1 MSSTRQWSVQDW
13 WVSRNPSVDANG
25 TTLNPAERSN
35 RETDFRTD
43 GSSSM
48 TPITGVADCFV
59 STIPVPC
66 ESPCSPAR
74 RAGETHA
81 HYRPGTGVWN
91 MTLGQLPPPPS
102 DGGGQR
108 RLQDAQPVR
117 HPDQLGH
124 GAGFHFSHD
133 ACAVDLDRA
142 LARPQAP
149 GDLLVEHARH
159 HQPEHLPL
167 AGRES
172 VHPRRQSAH
181 EALERLSDRGVIV
194 HHVHRASSR
203 RYGVRVARNACHRHG
218 SRTGADRPNGASHG
232 HVSSFPGATGSAK
245 WKVAPTSELF
255 VAQMRPW

>member
-91 MTLGQLPPPPS
+91 VTLGQLPPPPAS
-102 DGGGQR
+102 RGGQEAPPR
-108 RLQDAQPVR
+108 PPPGPP
-117 HPDQLGH
+117 PDP
-124 GAGFHFSHD
+124 
-133 ACAVDLDRA
+133 
-142 LARPQAP
+142 ARPRS
-149 GDLLVEHARH
+149 G
-159 HQPEHLPL
+159 LPF
-167 AGRES
+167 S
-172 VHPRRQSAH
+172 P
-181 EALERLSDRGVIV
+181 
-194 HHVHRASSR
+194 
-203 RYGVRVARNACHRHG
+203 
-218 SRTGADRPNGASHG
+218 
-232 HVSSFPGATGSAK
+232 
-245 WKVAPTSELF
+245 
-255 VAQMRPW
+255 

>member
-81 HYRPGTGVWN
+81 HYR
-91 MTLGQLPPPPS
+91 
-102 DGGGQR
+102 
-108 RLQDAQPVR
+108 
-117 HPDQLGH
+117 
-124 GAGFHFSHD
+124 
-133 ACAVDLDRA
+133 DRN
-142 LARPQAP
+142 
-149 GDLLVEHARH
+149 G
-159 HQPEHLPL
+159 
-167 AGRES
+167 
-172 VHPRRQSAH
+172 AH
-181 EALERLSDRGVIV
+181 EARSEE
-194 HHVHRASSR
+194 H
-203 RYGVRVARNACHRHG
+203 
-218 SRTGADRPNGASHG
+218 
-232 HVSSFPGATGSAK
+232 
-245 WKVAPTSELF
+245 TSELQSH
-255 VAQMRPW
+255 VNLVCRLLLEKKKNKSAICMRIPS